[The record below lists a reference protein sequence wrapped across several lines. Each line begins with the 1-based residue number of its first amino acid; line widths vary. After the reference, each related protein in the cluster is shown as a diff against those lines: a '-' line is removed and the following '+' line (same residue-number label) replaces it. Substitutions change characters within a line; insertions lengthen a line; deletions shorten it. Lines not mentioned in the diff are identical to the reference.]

1 MIDNEDMET
10 NDALEELGDT
20 DGYSIP
26 GLGAGLDVSRAPSKL
41 ALESRITSP
50 TSTRIK
56 STGKKMDA
64 PGTDRTKNSRHR
76 KNEIDTCPRAVL

>member
-56 STGKKMDA
+56 IA
-64 PGTDRTKNSRHR
+64 PRIHVIERMKSIHAREQSFDGMITRD
-76 KNEIDTCPRAVL
+76 VL